1 MIDGELMAF
10 RINLELLV
18 SHDVLHAVKEYDIN
32 IPEVCINGIVSEI
45 ERLHSIS
52 KAISTT
58 TASKDIEIQELKAA
72 LRFMREKLEMAE
84 ASNAPRRLAWH
95 K

>member
-1 MIDGELMAF
+1 MFDGESMAF

-18 SHDVLHAVKEYDIN
+18 SHDVLQAVKEYDIN
-32 IPEVCINGIVSEI
+32 LPEVCINGILSEI
-45 ERLHSIS
+45 DRHHSIS

-58 TASKDIEIQELKAA
+58 TTTKDIEIQELKMA
-72 LRFMREKLEMAE
+72 LHVMREKLEKAE
-84 ASNAPRRLAWH
+84 ASHSLRRLAWH